1 MRFTLYTDKS
11 VSDCTK
17 TLIERLEVKQNSK
30 NGVRGTVNQ
39 KTHEFNL
46 QMGCRVLFIFPRST
60 QMNGKIGKEGGQTV
74 INGFVPDGM
83 SPYWMTISGMV
94 LAVVCGGFLVLG
106 ENGLALL
113 SIVAGLAAYVMLRG
127 DYRNS
132 EALLVEVERT
142 LKASPNPPKKK

>member
-17 TLIERLEVKQNSK
+17 TLAERIEAKQNSK
-30 NGVRGTVNQ
+30 NGVRGHINQ
-39 KTHEFNL
+39 KTHEFSL
-46 QMGCRVLFIFPRST
+46 QMSAKIWFLFKRTT
-60 QMNGKIGKEGGQTV
+60 QMNGKISKEGGQTI

-83 SPYWMTISGMV
+83 SPYWMTISGVVLMAV
-94 LAVVCGGFLVLG
+94 CVGFLILNENFLAVLGFG
-106 ENGLALL
+106 
-113 SIVAGLAAYVMLRG
+113 AGAFAYVMLRG